1 MRIISRAFPV
11 RTMASEEDSPIEVK
25 NVIGPRVRQARVAME
40 PPVSQE
46 DFSGR
51 LARKG
56 ITMTQASISK
66 LENRER
72 AVLDYEAQALAKIL
86 KVGIAWLYSED

>member
-1 MRIISRAFPV
+1 MK
-11 RTMASEEDSPIEVK
+11 RTRPSKFK
-25 NVIGPRVRQARVAME
+25 NVIGPRVRQARVAMN
-40 PPVSQE
+40 PPVSQ
-46 DFSGR
+46 DDLSGR

-56 ITMTQASISK
+56 ITMTQTSISK

-86 KVGIAWLYSED
+86 GVSIGWLYGEG